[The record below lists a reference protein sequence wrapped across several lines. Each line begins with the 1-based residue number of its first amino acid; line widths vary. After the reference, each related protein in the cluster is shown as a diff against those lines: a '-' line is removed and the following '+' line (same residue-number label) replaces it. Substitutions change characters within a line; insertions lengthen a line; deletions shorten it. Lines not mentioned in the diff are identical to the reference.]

1 MLDRS
6 SRRGPL
12 PLSWPGRL
20 SNDTARARAP
30 ILPCPVLSCPS
41 SFETTVKLQLEDLPK
56 VIAVVDELRSR
67 LAALRDTVVDG
78 SRNFWVHLV
87 DVTGESAQASAGAAV
102 VVALRATGGVLCAHA
117 CLCCLSGLPR
127 RFDDLSL
134 ARARAARPRADRDP
148 SPLRRL
154 GRVGVPR
161 VARALSSRATPPR
174 GGYSSARP
182 PVTGMMTP
190 YATRRPSN
198 NARHYKT
205 AAWDAPAQLPSRM
218 TTRHPFRRT
227 PHTTA
232 SYRPLD

>member
-1 MLDRS
+1 MDRS

-12 PLSWPGRL
+12 SLSRPGRL
-20 SNDTARARAP
+20 SNVDDGSIVAARSPVPLPARSPLERHRAHARP
-30 ILPCPVLSCPS
+30 HSVLSCPVLSCPS

-56 VIAVVDELRSR
+56 MIAVVDELRSR

-134 ARARAARPRADRDP
+134 ARALLGRAQIAIQVHYAGSDESAFREWRVLSLRARRRRAVVTRARDP
-148 SPLRRL
+148 P
-154 GRVGVPR
+154 
-161 VARALSSRATPPR
+161 
-174 GGYSSARP
+174 
-182 PVTGMMTP
+182 
-190 YATRRPSN
+190 
-198 NARHYKT
+198 
-205 AAWDAPAQLPSRM
+205 
-218 TTRHPFRRT
+218 
-227 PHTTA
+227 
-232 SYRPLD
+232 